1 MRSPQFH
8 IAPRATVPETVVEE
22 IRRMVAGGTLVPGD
36 QLPSVEALA
45 RQFGISRA
53 SVREALQA
61 LAAYGL
67 IEIHHGRGS
76 FVRGNG
82 DASEQFRT
90 WIREQRYALEELCEL
105 RIAVETTAARLA
117 AVKASGEDLH
127 VLQQA
132 ILETRSNPGDLDA
145 VVACDTAFHQGIT
158 RAARNRLLQQALELT
173 HDLLAEVRY
182 RTLSLPGEVDH
193 ALAAHERILNAIQQQ
208 HPDAAAAAMRE
219 HLRAVEHDLGLDVP

>member
-1 MRSPQFH
+1 
-8 IAPRATVPETVVEE
+8 
-22 IRRMVAGGTLVPGD
+22 MVAAGTLVQGD

-61 LAAYGL
+61 LAAHGL
-67 IEIHHGRGS
+67 IEVRHGRGS
-76 FVRGNG
+76 FVRADSG
-82 DASEQFRT
+82 ALEQFRT

-105 RIAVETTAARLA
+105 RVAVETTAARLA
-117 AVKASGEDLH
+117 AVKASPEDLQF
-127 VLQQA
+127 LKQT
-132 ILETRSNPGDLDA
+132 ILETRSNSRDVDA

-158 RAARNRLLQQALELT
+158 RAAHNRLLEQALELT

-193 ALAAHERILNAIQQQ
+193 AIAAHEWILDAIQQQ